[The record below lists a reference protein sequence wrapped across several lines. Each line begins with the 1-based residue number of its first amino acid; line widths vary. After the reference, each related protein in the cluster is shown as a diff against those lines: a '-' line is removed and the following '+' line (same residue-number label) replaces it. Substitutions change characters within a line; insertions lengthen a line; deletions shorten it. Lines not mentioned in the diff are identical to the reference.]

1 VTDGWVRAGSHTI
14 ARTIARAIACP
25 ILCAA
30 VVVITAAAAG
40 CGPRGGDPGRAP
52 GDAKGADGAN
62 GAGAAGER
70 VRVGMVFDVGGKGDK
85 SFNDG
90 AYEGMMRAAK
100 SLPIETSEFEPGQ
113 DADREV
119 GLRRLA
125 ESGFEVVIGVGFLF
139 TEAIRQV
146 APSFPN
152 TAFVLVDG
160 RIEDQ
165 PNVASLVFR
174 EEEGSFLVGAIAAM
188 KSASGVVGFVGGMDV
203 ALIHKFEAGYRAGAE
218 HVRPGVRVLV
228 GYAGVRPEAFADP
241 VRGKEI
247 ALAQIGQGADVVF
260 HASGVTGLGV
270 IEAARERG
278 VYAIGVDSNQNDVA
292 PGTML
297 TSMVKRVDVAVEREI
312 RAVVD
317 EEFKGG
323 LVEHGL
329 KEGGVGFA
337 LDEHNRELLTE
348 EMLARAAALSD
359 SIVSGAIAV
368 PRETGRR

>member
-1 VTDGWVRAGSHTI
+1 MIEGKKR
-14 ARTIARAIACP
+14 
-25 ILCAA
+25 LCALAA
-30 VVVITAAAAG
+30 VFLSATALLCCIGCAPKKEAG
-40 CGPRGGDPGRAP
+40 TTS
-52 GDAKGADGAN
+52 N
-62 GAGAAGER
+62 EAGAPRPAKTF
-70 VRVGMVFDVGGKGDK
+70 RVGMVFDVGGKGDK

-90 AYEGMMRAAK
+90 AYEGLMRAAAA
-100 SLPIETSEFEPGQ
+100 LPITTSEFEPGQ

-125 ESGFEVVIGVGFLF
+125 ESGFDVVIGVGFLF
-139 TEAIRQV
+139 TEAIRVV
-146 APSFPN
+146 APDFPK

-160 RIEDQ
+160 RIENQ

-174 EEEGSFLVGAIAAM
+174 EEEGSFLVGALAAM
-188 KSASGVVGFVGGMDV
+188 KSASGTIGFVGGMDV
-203 ALIHKFEAGYRAGAE
+203 SLIHKFEAGYTAGAK
-218 HVRPGVRVLV
+218 HVRPDVQVIV

-247 ALAQIGQGADVVF
+247 ALSQIGRGADILF

-278 VYAIGVDSNQNDVA
+278 VFAIGVDSNQNGVA

-312 RAVVD
+312 GSVVRG
-317 EEFKGG
+317 EFKGG
-323 LVEHGL
+323 IVDHGL
-329 KEGGVGFA
+329 KEEGVGYA
-337 LDEHNRELLTE
+337 LDDFNRGLLTPQMIE
-348 EMLARAAALSD
+348 RVDALAD

-368 PRETGRR
+368 SSVSGKT